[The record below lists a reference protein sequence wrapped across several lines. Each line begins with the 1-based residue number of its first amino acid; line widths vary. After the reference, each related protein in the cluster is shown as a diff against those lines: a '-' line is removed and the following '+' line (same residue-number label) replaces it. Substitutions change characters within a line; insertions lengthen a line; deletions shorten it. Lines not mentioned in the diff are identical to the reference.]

1 MLGLIVDSSG
11 MPTCRNSH
19 PEGCPGVP
27 TAVHSQISPAH
38 PRSMKWWVHCQKRW
52 LTKKETHKP
61 ANYLP
66 PVQRVSMEHAWDRH
80 PSLRQQ
86 FNHER
91 PISRVLLRLN
101 QQKSWVSTDCTTS
114 IAFSVDF
121 CGRHGNGKT
130 VRQLR
135 IYLQKCMIYLESC
148 LKTVPVDNEG

>member
-11 MPTCRNSH
+11 MPTCRSSH

-27 TAVHSQISPAH
+27 TAVHSQISLP
-38 PRSMKWWVHCQKRW
+38 PTLYEMVSSLSKTMPNQKRN
-52 LTKKETHKP
+52 TETCELSTTRSSGQHGTC
-61 ANYLP
+61 
-66 PVQRVSMEHAWDRH
+66 RDRH

-101 QQKSWVSTDCTTS
+101 QQKSWVITDCTTS

-135 IYLQKCMIYLESC
+135 IYLHKCTICLESC